1 VFKGKD
7 IKDLKVLKKDEPE
20 EPEPSQPEPKV
31 DDEEKQTKI
40 DEDL

>member
-1 VFKGKD
+1 MFKGKD

>member
-1 VFKGKD
+1 MFKGKD

-20 EPEPSQPEPKV
+20 EPEPLQPEPKV